1 MATYYGYAE
10 RDVQNQID
18 WSKVGKDVSDMLAT
32 EVQLREEKK
41 AAIEK
46 ATQEYGEE
54 LSNQP
59 VGQDAEANRILAEFA
74 DSAQELRLMQD
85 RLLRSGSIKLKDYNM
100 MRQNTTSGT
109 GNMFD
114 FADEY
119 NEQFELFKKRL
130 DGLGPTGKKSS
141 EIEAWRVE
149 KLGTFATF
157 RNTKPTFNPA
167 TGELSLSEMVD
178 DGSGQMVPKEG
189 LSFSSLRNM
198 LYEQTDQF
206 EVLRAAQKISD
217 SFAKTFKIVDP
228 DGKLLT
234 IDDIRNLPDYDKT
247 LNTFVNAELEGNPN
261 AAASILVDYLSY
273 SMDDID
279 MQWNEQQQTYIPNLT
294 AKQEAEAA
302 GALKQAV
309 EASFQRVETPKPR
322 ISSGSGQAARIKAK
336 EKAQEAAED
345 LTRIME
351 VFDPSIA
358 GASTAAEA
366 QKARQVAL
374 QTLAGAR
381 GWKNIVFEKQP
392 DDVIQV
398 IGKNPENQT
407 KIIGIMDPNTT
418 EGMVNWIDQIS
429 QSLGLGNMLQA
440 RIDTG
445 FDSTKKY
452 SLKHNF
458 PEEGEDERTFTF
470 DLTSERGKEKRQE
483 TITAFTNALKKNV
496 LGTNTSGQT
505 VQKDAPM
512 MEDDFIAKIQTPS
525 LTELGIK
532 LVGTGQANEYIKV
545 LTKDNKGKWQEVISE
560 RKINSS
566 QDKANELMNDIF
578 ELAKKIALRNNDAGL
593 KAWKRTTTVP

>member
-59 VGQDAEANRILAEFA
+59 VGQDAEANKILAEFA

-130 DGLGPTGKKSS
+130 DGLGPTGKYSS

-178 DGSGQMVPKEG
+178 DGNGQMVPKEG

-206 EVLRAAQKISD
+206 EVLPAAKKISD
-217 SFAKTFKIVDP
+217 SFADTYKKVV
-228 DGKLLT
+228 GKGRIKT
-234 IDDIRNLPDYDKT
+234 IDDVRNIPDYKKT
-247 LNTFVNAELEGNPN
+247 LNAFVKAELEGNPN
-261 AAASILVDYLSY
+261 AATSILVDYLDY

-279 MQWNEQQQTYIPNLT
+279 MQWNEEQQTYVPNLT
-294 AKQEAEAA
+294 AKQKEEAA

-309 EASFQRVETPKPR
+309 EANFGREEEYRGHEYAPSYMVDKGDKEEKEIQHVNM
-322 ISSGSGQAARIKAK
+322 AAYLYGGD
-336 EKAQEAAED
+336 AAE
-345 LTRIME
+345 
-351 VFDPSIA
+351 
-358 GASTAAEA
+358 
-366 QKARQVAL
+366 K
-374 QTLAGAR
+374 
-381 GWKNIVFEKQP
+381 KQA
-392 DDVIQV
+392 IQY
-398 IGKNPENQT
+398 
-407 KIIGIMDPNTT
+407 
-418 EGMVNWIDQIS
+418 
-429 QSLGLGNMLQA
+429 
-440 RIDTG
+440 
-445 FDSTKKY
+445 F
-452 SLKHNF
+452 
-458 PEEGEDERTFTF
+458 
-470 DLTSERGKEKRQE
+470 
-483 TITAFTNALKKNV
+483 
-496 LGTNTSGQT
+496 
-505 VQKDAPM
+505 
-512 MEDDFIAKIQTPS
+512 
-525 LTELGIK
+525 
-532 LVGTGQANEYIKV
+532 
-545 LTKDNKGKWQEVISE
+545 
-560 RKINSS
+560 
-566 QDKANELMNDIF
+566 
-578 ELAKKIALRNNDAGL
+578 AGL
-593 KAWKRTTTVP
+593 PPKQGMSPITRMDTSQAGKVIVYRADGSSTD

>member
-59 VGQDAEANRILAEFA
+59 VGQDAEANKILAEFA

-130 DGLGPTGKKSS
+130 DGLGPTGKYSS

-206 EVLRAAQKISD
+206 EVLPAAQKISD

-228 DGKLLT
+228 SGKLLT
-234 IDDIRNLPDYDKT
+234 IDDIRNLPNYDKT

-279 MQWNEQQQTYIPNLT
+279 MQWNEQQQTYVPNLT
-294 AKQEAEAA
+294 AKQKAEAA

-309 EASFQRVETPKPR
+309 EATFQRVETPKPVPR
-322 ISSGSGQAARIKAK
+322 KSTYRPNASAKAK
-336 EKAQEAAED
+336 KNTQRNNLNLLMDVFQGTQEERENALLSLGQGRWENFRFED
-345 LTRIME
+345 E
-351 VFDPSIA
+351 NGVVKVFGAKSGKSEQLIGTMDPSSDRVMI
-358 GASTAAEA
+358 
-366 QKARQVAL
+366 
-374 QTLAGAR
+374 
-381 GWKNIVFEKQP
+381 
-392 DDVIQV
+392 
-398 IGKNPENQT
+398 
-407 KIIGIMDPNTT
+407 
-418 EGMVNWIDQIS
+418 NWI
-429 QSLGLGNMLQA
+429 
-440 RIDTG
+440 
-445 FDSTKKY
+445 
-452 SLKHNF
+452 
-458 PEEGEDERTFTF
+458 E
-470 DLTSERGKEKRQE
+470 
-483 TITAFTNALKKNV
+483 
-496 LGTNTSGQT
+496 
-505 VQKDAPM
+505 
-512 MEDDFIAKIQTPS
+512 
-525 LTELGIK
+525 
-532 LVGTGQANEYIKV
+532 
-545 LTKDNKGKWQEVISE
+545 
-560 RKINSS
+560 
-566 QDKANELMNDIF
+566 
-578 ELAKKIALRNNDAGL
+578 
-593 KAWKRTTTVP
+593 

>member
-1 MATYYGYAE
+1 
-10 RDVQNQID
+10 
-18 WSKVGKDVSDMLAT
+18 MLAT

-59 VGQDAEANRILAEFA
+59 VGQDAEANKILAEFA

-141 EIEAWRVE
+141 EIEAWRVK

-178 DGSGQMVPKEG
+178 DGNGQMVPKEG

-206 EVLRAAQKISD
+206 EVLPAAQKISD

-234 IDDIRNLPDYDKT
+234 IDDIKQKPDYEET
-247 LNTFVNAELEGNPN
+247 LSAFVNAELEGNPN
-261 AAASILVDYLSY
+261 AAASILVDYLRY

-279 MQWNEQQQTYIPNLT
+279 MQWNEEQQTYVPNLT
-294 AKQEAEAA
+294 PKQEEEAA

-309 EASFQRVETPKPR
+309 EATFQRVETPKPR
-322 ISSGSGQAARIKAK
+322 ISSGSGAAARIKAK
-336 EKAQEAAED
+336 EKAQEAVED

-351 VFDPSIA
+351 VFDPSLA
-358 GASTAAEA
+358 GASTAEEA

-374 QTLAGAR
+374 QTLAGAK

-392 DDVIQV
+392 NNVIQV

-407 KIIGIMDPNTT
+407 KKIGIMDPNTT

-429 QSLGLGNMLQA
+429 QSLGLGNMAQA
-440 RIDTG
+440 RIDAG
-445 FDSTKKY
+445 FDATKKY
-452 SLKHNF
+452 ILTNNF
-458 PEEGEDERTFTF
+458 STEEQDERTFTF
-470 DLTSERGKEKRQE
+470 DLTSERGKEKRQK
-483 TITAFTNALKKNV
+483 TITSFTNALKKNV
-496 LGTNTSGQT
+496 LNNEG
-505 VQKDAPM
+505 VIEDAPM
-512 MEDDFIAKIQTPS
+512 MEKDFIRKIQTPT
-525 LTELGIK
+525 LTDLGIK
-532 LVGTGQANEYIKV
+532 LEGTGQWDEYIKV
-545 LTKDNKGKWQEVISE
+545 LATNKKGKWEEVISE
-560 RKINSS
+560 RQINNS
-566 QDKANELMNDIF
+566 QDMANQLMNDIF
-578 ELAKKIALRNNDAGL
+578 EIARNRALTNNDAGL
-593 KAWKRTTTVP
+593 KAWKRKTTVPD

>member
-59 VGQDAEANRILAEFA
+59 VGQDAEANKILAEFA

-130 DGLGPTGKKSS
+130 DGLGPTGKYSS

-206 EVLRAAQKISD
+206 EVLPAAQKISD

-234 IDDIRNLPDYDKT
+234 IDDIRNLPDYENT
-247 LNTFVNAELEGNPN
+247 LNSFVNAELEGNPN

>member
-206 EVLRAAQKISD
+206 EVLPAAQKISD

>member
-206 EVLRAAQKISD
+206 EVLPAAQKISD

-228 DGKLLT
+228 SGKLLT
-234 IDDIRNLPDYDKT
+234 IDDIRNLPNYDKT

-294 AKQEAEAA
+294 AKQKAEAAVEAEAVA
-302 GALKQAV
+302 DKKAADEKKEERSRTQAIAD
-309 EASFQRVETPKPR
+309 EASKRQT
-322 ISSGSGQAARIKAK
+322 
-336 EKAQEAAED
+336 AQEEAAVSN
-345 LTRIME
+345 E
-351 VFDPSIA
+351 VRFRSNRYE
-358 GASTAAEA
+358 ST
-366 QKARQVAL
+366 
-374 QTLAGAR
+374 
-381 GWKNIVFEKQP
+381 
-392 DDVIQV
+392 
-398 IGKNPENQT
+398 
-407 KIIGIMDPNTT
+407 
-418 EGMVNWIDQIS
+418 
-429 QSLGLGNMLQA
+429 
-440 RIDTG
+440 
-445 FDSTKKY
+445 
-452 SLKHNF
+452 H
-458 PEEGEDERTFTF
+458 
-470 DLTSERGKEKRQE
+470 
-483 TITAFTNALKKNV
+483 
-496 LGTNTSGQT
+496 T
-505 VQKDAPM
+505 VP
-512 MEDDFIAKIQTPS
+512 
-525 LTELGIK
+525 L
-532 LVGTGQANEYIKV
+532 
-545 LTKDNKGKWQEVISE
+545 VIS
-560 RKINSS
+560 
-566 QDKANELMNDIF
+566 LF
-578 ELAKKIALRNNDAGL
+578 
-593 KAWKRTTTVP
+593 

>member
-59 VGQDAEANRILAEFA
+59 VGQDAEANKILAEFA

-141 EIEAWRVE
+141 EIEAWRVK

-178 DGSGQMVPKEG
+178 DGNGQMVPKEG

-206 EVLRAAQKISD
+206 EVLPAAQKISD

-234 IDDIRNLPDYDKT
+234 IDDIKQKPDYEET
-247 LNTFVNAELEGNPN
+247 LSAFVNAELEGNPN
-261 AAASILVDYLSY
+261 AAASILVDYLRY

-279 MQWNEQQQTYIPNLT
+279 MQWNEEQQTYVPNLT
-294 AKQEAEAA
+294 PKQEEEAA

-309 EASFQRVETPKPR
+309 EATFQRVETPKPIR
-322 ISSGSGQAARIKAK
+322 TRSSGKTPPASRKTDITKTNQMKKLYQAKNQREVKDALMALNQGRFTSFDFKYHPEASGEPAYYEVRGLNIDDSSEVVVGEIRAGAGEFDNLITGTGTELAQVKDIETARERGAFTGTEAVGSYWDFENDIQAPSIIVDAGVAEEQERVKNNEASL
-336 EKAQEAAED
+336 EKALTGDEKLDFTGVTEQEDFVRKFNKIPAIAASSFRLKATGSRLGWNYVSIVD
-345 LTRIME
+345 SNNQIVTGNDIGYDKGKTRDDGKFYVGKDSE
-351 VFDPSIA
+351 
-358 GASTAAEA
+358 GA
-366 QKARQVAL
+366 
-374 QTLAGAR
+374 
-381 GWKNIVFEKQP
+381 
-392 DDVIQV
+392 
-398 IGKNPENQT
+398 
-407 KIIGIMDPNTT
+407 
-418 EGMVNWIDQIS
+418 
-429 QSLGLGNMLQA
+429 
-440 RIDTG
+440 
-445 FDSTKKY
+445 Y
-452 SLKHNF
+452 
-458 PEEGEDERTFTF
+458 
-470 DLTSERGKEKRQE
+470 
-483 TITAFTNALKKNV
+483 NA
-496 LGTNTSGQT
+496 
-505 VQKDAPM
+505 
-512 MEDDFIAKIQTPS
+512 IAK
-525 LTELGIK
+525 
-532 LVGTGQANEYIKV
+532 YILDNQDFSEMNTVKV
-545 LTKDNKGKWQEVISE
+545 
-560 RKINSS
+560 
-566 QDKANELMNDIF
+566 
-578 ELAKKIALRNNDAGL
+578 
-593 KAWKRTTTVP
+593 P